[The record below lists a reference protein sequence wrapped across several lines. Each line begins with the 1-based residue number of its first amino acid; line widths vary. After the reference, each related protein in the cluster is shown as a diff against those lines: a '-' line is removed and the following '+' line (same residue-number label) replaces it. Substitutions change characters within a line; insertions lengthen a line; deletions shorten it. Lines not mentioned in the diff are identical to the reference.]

1 MIVMKFGGS
10 SVENADAI
18 RQVLSVVKKRAS
30 EYEKVAVVV
39 SALRYVT
46 DALQECAHKAE
57 IGDESYKATLI
68 ELEERHLTTAKSLIK
83 VKDQGSVAANL
94 KIKFNELENVLH
106 GIFLIREL
114 SARTKDFVLSFGER
128 LSAFLIAAAFNADGL
143 PAKYL
148 DARKII
154 ITDEKFGSASIIKDE
169 TYKNIQ
175 DYFANATEIQVVTGF
190 VSGSK
195 KGRTTT
201 LGRGGSDYTASILG
215 AALKAERI
223 EIFTD
228 VSGVLSADPRK
239 VKSAHPI
246 PILTYEEAMEL
257 SHFGAKVIYPPTM
270 QPAMDAGVPIVV
282 KNTFAPDDIG
292 TLVSAQT
299 DETNEKIVKGISAID
314 HVSLLNIRGSGL
326 IGVSGVAARIFNAL
340 ALAQVNIILITQ
352 ASSEH
357 AVTLAVHP
365 FDSERAA
372 EAINEAF
379 ATEIAQGN
387 VSPVTIDKDL
397 SIVAVVGDKM
407 RHIPGLAGRVFS
419 ALGRN
424 GVNIRAIAQGS
435 SERNISSVIEHKHV
449 AKALRVLHDAFFLS
463 DVKTVHLFLAGP
475 GLIGK
480 TVLSLLKTQ
489 EAYLL
494 KKYQIQFKLVGIAK
508 SSKYLIDENGIEL
521 SEWTTRVKNEATTGK
536 IAAFIKEM
544 ITQDLSN
551 TIFVDCSSSQ
561 LIADLYQSILE
572 KSISIATPNKKA
584 ASSSHAYFNKLK
596 ETAIRTNARF
606 NYETNVGAG
615 LPMIHTVRDLLNT
628 GDDIYRIE
636 GVFSG
641 TLSYLFNNYD
651 GKKPFS
657 ELVKDAQKLGYTEP
671 DPRDDLNGMDMAR
684 KILILLRE
692 AGYQMELNEIEVDS
706 LVPES
711 SAQKGTTDSFFKDFA
726 NYDDSMKSRLD
737 KAMNEGKKLC
747 YIASFDG
754 TKAKVSLEMIA
765 ADHPFYSLKA
775 MDNILAV
782 YSSHYDETPLV
793 VRGPG
798 AGAKV
803 TAAGVIADIL
813 RIADSSALLQHK
825 QL

>member
-1 MIVMKFGGS
+1 MLVMKFGGS

-18 RQVLSVVKKRAS
+18 RQVLSVVKNRAT
-30 EYEKVAVVV
+30 ENERVAVVV

-46 DALQECAHKAE
+46 DALQDCAHKAE
-57 IGDESYKATLI
+57 IGDDSYKKTLY
-68 ELEERHLTTAKSLIK
+68 ELEERHLTTAKDLIK
-83 VKDQGSVAANL
+83 VKDQGSVAAGL
-94 KIKFNELENVLH
+94 KVKFNELENVLH
-106 GIFLIREL
+106 GIYLIREL

-128 LSAFLIAAAFNADGL
+128 LSAFLIAAAFNSGGV
-143 PAKYL
+143 PAQYL

-154 ITDEKFGSASIIKDE
+154 ITDEKFGSASILKEE

-175 DYFANATEIQVVTGF
+175 DHFSKVTELQVVTGF

-215 AALKAERI
+215 AALKANRI

-282 KNTFAPDDIG
+282 KNTFAPEDEG
-292 TLVSAQT
+292 TLVSVQT
-299 DETNEKIVKGISAID
+299 DLTNTKIVKGISAID
-314 HVSLLNIRGSGL
+314 EVTLLNVKGSGL

-340 ALAQVNIILITQ
+340 ATAQVNIILITQ

-357 AVTLAVHP
+357 AITLAVHP
-365 FDSERAA
+365 IDSERAA

-379 ATEIAQGN
+379 ATEISKGN
-387 VSPVTIDKDL
+387 VSPVSIDKSL

-424 GVNIRAIAQGS
+424 GINIRAIAQGS
-435 SERNISSVIEHKHV
+435 SERNISSVIEKKHV

-463 DVKTVHLFLAGP
+463 DVKTIHLFLAGP

-480 TVLSLLKTQ
+480 TVLSLLKSQ
-489 EAYLL
+489 EDYLL
-494 KKYQIQFKLVGIAK
+494 RKYRIQFKLVGLAK
-508 SSKYLIDENGIEL
+508 SAKYLIDDEGIDL
-521 SEWTTRVKNEATTGK
+521 ADWNTRLKNDAISGK
-536 IAAFIKEM
+536 VSSFVKEM
-544 ITQDLSN
+544 FNHDLSN
-551 TIFVDCSSSQ
+551 SIFVDCSSSQ
-561 LIADLYQSILE
+561 QIADLYQSILE

-584 ASSSHAYFNKLK
+584 ASSNNSYFSKLK

-628 GDDIYRIE
+628 GDDVHRIE

-641 TLSYLFNNYD
+641 TLSYLFNTYD
-651 GKKPFS
+651 GEKPFS
-657 ELVKDAQKLGYTEP
+657 ELVKSAQKLGYTEP

-692 AGYQMELNEIEVDS
+692 AGYQMELKDIEVDS

-711 SAQKGTTDSFFKDFA
+711 SAAKSTIESFFLDFA
-726 NYDDSMKSRLD
+726 QYDEVMKERLA
-737 KAMNEGKKLC
+737 KAKNKQQKLC

-754 TKAKVSLEMIA
+754 EKAKVSLESIGS
-765 ADHPFYSLKA
+765 DHPFYSLKA

-813 RIADSSALLQHK
+813 RIAESSALIQHK

>member
-10 SVENADAI
+10 SVENAEAI
-18 RQVLSVVKKRAS
+18 RQVITVVKQRVAEKN
-30 EYEKVAVVV
+30 KVAVVV

-57 IGDESYKATLI
+57 LGDDSYKATLLD
-68 ELEERHLTTAKSLIK
+68 LEERHLVTAKILIK
-83 VKDQGSVAANL
+83 VKDQGSVAATL
-94 KIKFNELENVLH
+94 KVKFNELENVLQ
-106 GIFLIREL
+106 GIYLIREL

-128 LSAFLIAAAFNADGL
+128 LSAFLIAAAFNAEGL
-143 PAKYL
+143 NASYL
-148 DARKII
+148 DARKVI
-154 ITDEKFGSASIIKDE
+154 ITDEKFGSATILKEE
-169 TYKNIQ
+169 TYQNIKAYFDSAKN
-175 DYFANATEIQVVTGF
+175 IQVVTGF

-246 PILTYEEAMEL
+246 PVLTYEEAMEL

-270 QPAMDAGVPIVV
+270 QPAMDAGVPILV
-282 KNTFAPDDIG
+282 KNTFAPNDMG
-292 TLVSAQT
+292 TLVSVQS
-299 DETNEKIVKGISAID
+299 DVNNQKIVKGISAID
-314 HVSLLNIRGSGL
+314 HISLLNVKGSGL

-340 ALAQVNIILITQ
+340 AVAQVNIILITQ

-357 AVTLAVHP
+357 AITLAVHP
-365 FDSERAA
+365 IDSERAA
-372 EAINEAF
+372 DAINEAF
-379 ATEIAQGN
+379 ATEIGQGN
-387 VSPVTIDKDL
+387 VSPVSIDNNM
-397 SIVAVVGDKM
+397 SVIAVVGDKM
-407 RHIPGLAGRVFS
+407 RHIPGLAGSVFS

-435 SERNISSVIEHKHV
+435 SERNISSVIETKHV

-480 TVLSLLKTQ
+480 TVLSLLQSQ

-494 KKYQIQFKLVGIAK
+494 KKYRIQFKLVGIAK
-508 SSKYLIDENGIEL
+508 SAKFLIDENGIEL
-521 SEWTTRVKNEATTGK
+521 NEWTNRLKNEATTGK
-536 IAAFIKEM
+536 VSAFVKDM
-544 ITQDLSN
+544 FTQDLANS
-551 TIFVDCSSSQ
+551 IFVDCSSSQ
-561 LIADLYQSILE
+561 VIAELYQSILE

-584 ASSSHAYFNKLK
+584 ASSSYTYFNKLK
-596 ETAIRTNARF
+596 EIAIRTNARF

-628 GDDIYRIE
+628 GDDINRIE

-651 GKKPFS
+651 GSKAFS
-657 ELVKDAQKLGYTEP
+657 ELVKEAQKLGYTEP

-684 KILILLRE
+684 KILILARE
-692 AGYQMELNEIEVDS
+692 AGYKMELGDIEVDS

-711 SAQKGTTDSFFKDFA
+711 SAKMATIDTFFKDFA
-726 NYDDSMKSRLD
+726 QYDDSMKSRLE
-737 KAMNEGKKLC
+737 KAKNEGKKLC

-754 TKAKVSLEMIA
+754 NTAKVKLEMIA
-765 ADHPFYSLKA
+765 SDHPFYSLKA

-825 QL
+825 LI

>member
-18 RQVLSVVKKRAS
+18 RQVLSVVKTRAS
-30 EYEKVAVVV
+30 EKKPVAVVV

-46 DALQECAHKAE
+46 DSLQDCAHKAE
-57 IGDESYKATLI
+57 IGDETYKITLT
-68 ELEERHLTTAKSLIK
+68 ELEERHLATAKELIK

-94 KIKFNELENVLH
+94 KVKFNELENVLH

-128 LSAFLIAAAFNADGL
+128 LSAFLIAAAFNSNDIA
-143 PAKYL
+143 AQYL

-154 ITDEKFGSASIIKDE
+154 VTDEKFGSATVIKAE

-175 DYFANATEIQVVTGF
+175 DHFAKHTEIQIVTGF
-190 VSGSK
+190 VSGSQ

-270 QPAMDAGVPIVV
+270 QPAMDAGVPILV
-282 KNTFAPDDIG
+282 KNTFAPDDVG
-292 TLVSAQT
+292 TLVSVQA
-299 DETNEKIVKGISAID
+299 DPTNHKTIKGISAID
-314 HVSLLNIRGSGL
+314 HVSLLNVKGSGL

-340 ALAQVNIILITQ
+340 AQAQVNIILITQ

-365 FDSERAA
+365 VDTERAA
-372 EAINEAF
+372 NAINEAF

-387 VSPVTIDKDL
+387 VSEVTVDKDL

-463 DVKTVHLFLAGP
+463 DVKTIHLFLAGP

-480 TVLSLLKTQ
+480 TVLSLLKSQ
-489 EAYLL
+489 ESYLL

-521 SEWTTRVKNEATTGK
+521 SEWASRLKNDAQNGK
-536 IAAFIKEM
+536 IASFVKEM
-544 ITQDLSN
+544 ITHDLSN
-551 TIFVDCSSSQ
+551 CIFVDCSSSQ
-561 LIADLYQSILE
+561 QIADLYQSILE
-572 KSISIATPNKKA
+572 QSISVATPNKKA
-584 ASSSHAYFNKLK
+584 ASSSHKYFNKLK

-628 GDDIYRIE
+628 GDDVHRIE

-641 TLSYLFNNYD
+641 TLSYLFNSYD
-651 GKKPFS
+651 GQIPFS
-657 ELVKDAQKLGYTEP
+657 ELVKEAQKLGYTEP

-692 AGYQMELNEIEVDS
+692 AGYQMELNDIDVDS
-706 LVPES
+706 LVPDS
-711 SAQKGTTDSFFKDFA
+711 SAKCSTIESFFKDFA
-726 NYDDSMKSRLD
+726 TYDEKMKDRFEQ
-737 KAMNEGKKLC
+737 ARNQHKKLC

-754 TKAKVSLEMIA
+754 VKAKVALEMID

-813 RIADSSALLQHK
+813 RIADSSALLQLN